1 MVSQFLKKVVNFYLK
16 DKNLAYL
23 LEKGKHYFL
32 KIQYPINCKDKSS
45 SFITHNP
52 TFALSDKTNQLLV
65 SSESNSVN
73 SCVCLECLS
82 LIRTLQTAL
91 IYDLI
96 MQKKCS

>member
-45 SFITHNP
+45 SFITP

-96 MQKKCS
+96 MQKKM

>member
-1 MVSQFLKKVVNFYLK
+1 MVSQILKKVVNLYLK

-23 LEKGKHYFL
+23 LEKGKHFL

-82 LIRTLQTAL
+82 LIRTLQTA
-91 IYDLI
+91 DN
-96 MQKKCS
+96 